1 MLDLKKA
8 LSLIEETEYT
18 VIIEKIM
25 PFLKITKKIIIEE
38 NDSLKRFLLNTL
50 VDYFYD
56 NNSIDGFKIIDY
68 VQKYDDE
75 NTTDTKK
82 FSMKMKVNF
91 F

>member
-38 NDSLKRFLLNTL
+38 NDSLKRFFLNTL

-56 NNSIDGFKIIDY
+56 NNTIDGFKIIDY
-68 VQKYDDE
+68 VQKYNDE
-75 NTTDTKK
+75 KTTTSNKLELLDSVK
-82 FSMKMKVNF
+82 FF
-91 F
+91 